1 MEAVS
6 SGFWNQVEGSKIARE
21 SNRSCF
27 MKMFRMFSS
36 LGIAAYCAIFTIA
49 VCQGQQIAG
58 NSDNAIPTP
67 HLQPSPSAVLR
78 SFEPDVNEEYTLGA
92 GDEIA
97 IDFPGRTDLST
108 KQVIGPDGRITLD
121 IAGPIKVGDMTREA
135 AAQAVADK
143 LSPYYTDLTKAT
155 VQVVKYGSN
164 QVLLM
169 GNVLHP
175 GEISFDQTP
184 TLLEALSRGGI
195 PTRPDGSVPEQ
206 CVIYRGDQVLWVDL
220 QGLLESGNPLANLRL
235 RRNDLI
241 FVPALSDRSVS
252 VIGQVQH
259 PGAVT
264 LKRNSTLASIIG
276 DAGGP
281 SDAAGSNPNI
291 EIVHKANGGATQ
303 YIRFRDLLKP
313 SGGLEIALAPG
324 DVVFV
329 PKSGLAKTGFA
340 MQQLTPF
347 AMLGTFASLA
357 IAP

>member
-1 MEAVS
+1 
-6 SGFWNQVEGSKIARE
+6 
-21 SNRSCF
+21 

-175 GEISFDQTP
+175 GEILFAEDT
-184 TLLEALSRGGI
+184 
-195 PTRPDGSVPEQ
+195 
-206 CVIYRGDQVLWVDL
+206 
-220 QGLLESGNPLANLRL
+220 
-235 RRNDLI
+235 
-241 FVPALSDRSVS
+241 
-252 VIGQVQH
+252 
-259 PGAVT
+259 
-264 LKRNSTLASIIG
+264 
-276 DAGGP
+276 AGGGHEWKLIDDDP
-281 SDAAGSNPNI
+281 WRRI
-291 EIVHKANGGATQ
+291 YVV
-303 YIRFRDLLKP
+303 
-313 SGGLEIALAPG
+313 LAPG
-324 DVVFV
+324 VSV
-329 PKSGLAKTGFA
+329 PFKAEKT
-340 MQQLTPF
+340 
-347 AMLGTFASLA
+347 
-357 IAP
+357 

>member
-1 MEAVS
+1 
-6 SGFWNQVEGSKIARE
+6 
-21 SNRSCF
+21 
-27 MKMFRMFSS
+27 MKMFQMSCS
-36 LGIAAYCAIFTIA
+36 LGIAVYCSIFAIA
-49 VCQGQQIAG
+49 VSQAQQIAG
-58 NSDNAIPTP
+58 NSNNAAATP
-67 HLQPSPSAVLR
+67 HLLPSPSAALR
-78 SFEPDVNEEYTLGA
+78 AFEPDANEEYTLGA

-97 IDFPGRTDLST
+97 IDFPGRADLST
-108 KQVIGPDGRITLD
+108 KQIIGPDGRITLD
-121 IAGPIKVGDMTREA
+121 IAGPVKVGDLTREA
-135 AAQAVADK
+135 AAQAVVDK

-164 QVLLM
+164 QVLLL
-169 GNVLHP
+169 GNVVHP

-241 FVPALSDRSVS
+241 FVPAIADRSVS

-259 PGAVT
+259 PGAVM

-281 SDAAGSNPNI
+281 TDGAGSNPNI
-291 EIVHKANGGATQ
+291 EIVHKTKGGATQ
-303 YIRFRDLLKP
+303 FIRFKDLLKP
-313 SGGLEIALAPG
+313 TGGLEIALAPG
-324 DVVFV
+324 DIVFV
-329 PKSGLAKTGFA
+329 PKSGMAKMGFA